1 MFVLLLIVFESHPG
15 PRTQDTVVYIHMS
28 IHHPELGSLYTLG
41 ELDAGERT
49 VFEEHLES
57 CNGVGFGTL
66 DVANFAEFLRG
77 PH

>member
-1 MFVLLLIVFESHPG
+1 
-15 PRTQDTVVYIHMS
+15 MS